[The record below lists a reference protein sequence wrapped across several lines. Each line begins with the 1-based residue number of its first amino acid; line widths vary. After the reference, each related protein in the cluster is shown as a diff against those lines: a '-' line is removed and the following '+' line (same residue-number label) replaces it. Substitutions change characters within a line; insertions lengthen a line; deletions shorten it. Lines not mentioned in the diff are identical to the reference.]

1 MVDQN
6 LQEACRVCNMTLLS
20 IHNSEEQRFVHE
32 TLTHKSKS
40 NLVHWNPIGPRKTLR
55 YTTPPSSKFSNPST
69 QSSLQILKKK
79 VHKFEVNTS
88 SALRLNTSID
98 LEKVG
103 DVGARIFGIL
113 R

>member
-40 NLVHWNPIGPRKTLR
+40 NLVHWNPIGPKKIYDIQLHRHQN
-55 YTTPPSSKFSNPST
+55 F
-69 QSSLQILKKK
+69 QILQLSPHFKSLKK
-79 VHKFEVNTS
+79 
-88 SALRLNTSID
+88 SA
-98 LEKVG
+98 
-103 DVGARIFGIL
+103 
-113 R
+113 